1 MEEMGCKMESKRF
14 ERVDFKKKN
23 LKRQRLRHILV
34 EGEEEGL
41 MDGHSFSTM
50 AVKIKNRM

>member
-1 MEEMGCKMESKRF
+1 MESKRF

-23 LKRQRLRHILV
+23 LKRKRLRHTLV
-34 EGEEEGL
+34 EGKEEGL

-50 AVKIKNRM
+50 AVKIKNGM